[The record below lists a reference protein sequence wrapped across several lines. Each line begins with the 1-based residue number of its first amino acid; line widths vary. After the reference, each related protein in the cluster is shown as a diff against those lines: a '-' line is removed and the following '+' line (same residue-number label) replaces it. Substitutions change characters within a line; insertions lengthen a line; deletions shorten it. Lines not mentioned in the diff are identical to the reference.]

1 LAALAFLAVG
11 FAGLYGREAEYLFLE
26 AAVSDDLLTYQ
37 AAQDYLAA
45 LIPPREKELQEMEA
59 IAAKD
64 GFPIIGPV
72 CGYYC
77 YQLAR
82 MIQAKSVFELGSGY
96 GYSTAWFAK
105 AIRENGGGVVHH
117 TVWDEELSRR
127 ARRHL
132 AELGSA
138 HLVQFHVSEAVEAL
152 KRTEGP
158 FDIIFNDIDKEA
170 YPASLPVIKEKLR
183 GGGLLIIDNM
193 LWSGRIFDKKDES
206 PATRGV
212 REFTRLITSDP
223 DWIVSLAP
231 MRDGMIVAY
240 KK

>member
-1 LAALAFLAVG
+1 MSDNLLTYENAQNYITSLVPQ
-11 FAGLYGREAEYLFLE
+11 REAELM
-26 AAVSDDLLTYQ
+26 
-37 AAQDYLAA
+37 
-45 LIPPREKELQEMEA
+45 EMEA
-59 IAAKD
+59 HAEKH
-64 GFPIIGPV
+64 GFPIIGPA

-82 MIQAKSVFELGSGY
+82 MINAKSVFELGSGY

-105 AIRENGGGVVHH
+105 AIKENGEGVVHH
-117 TVWDEELSRR
+117 TVWDEELSER

-132 AELGSA
+132 VKLGSA
-138 HLVQFHVSEAVEAL
+138 GLVQFHVSEAVAAL
-152 KRTEGP
+152 RQTGGM

-170 YPASLPVIKEKLR
+170 YPASLPIIKERLR
-183 GGGLLIIDNM
+183 SGGLLIIDNM
-193 LWSGRIFDKKDES
+193 LWHGRIFDEADNS
-206 PATRGV
+206 PATLGV
-212 REFTRLITSDP
+212 HEFTKQITSDP

>member
-1 LAALAFLAVG
+1 M
-11 FAGLYGREAEYLFLE
+11 
-26 AAVSDDLLTYQ
+26 SDDLLTYP
-37 AAQDYLAA
+37 AAQDYITSLV
-45 LIPPREKELQEMEA
+45 PPREAELMEMEA
-59 IAAKD
+59 YAEKN
-64 GFPIIGPV
+64 GFPIIGPA

-82 MIQAKSVFELGSGY
+82 MIGAKSVFELGSGY

-105 AIRENGGGVVHH
+105 AVRDNGGGVVHH
-117 TVWDEELSRR
+117 TVWEEELSES

-132 AELGSA
+132 VKLGSA
-138 HLVQFHVSEAVEAL
+138 DLVQFHVSEAVEAL
-152 KRTEGP
+152 KKTDGP

-170 YPASLPVIKEKLR
+170 YPESLPFIKGKLR
-183 GGGLLIIDNM
+183 SGGLLIIDNM
-193 LWSGRIFDKKDES
+193 LWHGRIFDPKDTS
-206 PATRGV
+206 LATQGV
-212 REFTRLITSDP
+212 HEFTRKITTDP

>member
-1 LAALAFLAVG
+1 M
-11 FAGLYGREAEYLFLE
+11 
-26 AAVSDDLLTYQ
+26 SDLLTYQ
-37 AAQDYLAA
+37 AVQDYITSLV
-45 LIPPREKELQEMEA
+45 PPREEELQKMEA
-59 IAAKD
+59 YAEEND
-64 GFPIIGPV
+64 FPIIGAA

-82 MIQAKSVFELGSGY
+82 MIKAASVFELGSGY

-105 AIRENGGGVVHH
+105 AVRESGGGVVHH
-117 TVWDEELSRR
+117 TVWDEELSGM

-138 HLVQFHVSEAVEAL
+138 DIVQFHVSEAVEAL
-152 KRTEGP
+152 KNTEGP
-158 FDIIFNDIDKEA
+158 FDIIFNDIDKQA
-170 YPASLPVIKEKLR
+170 YPASLPIIKEKLR
-183 GGGLLIIDNM
+183 SGGLLIIDNM
-193 LWSGRIFDKKDES
+193 LWSGRIFDEQDAS
-206 PATRGV
+206 PATEGI
-212 REFTRLITSDP
+212 REFTKQITTDS

>member
-1 LAALAFLAVG
+1 MPDDMLTYENTQNYITSLVPP
-11 FAGLYGREAEYLFLE
+11 REAE
-26 AAVSDDLLTYQ
+26 LL
-37 AAQDYLAA
+37 A
-45 LIPPREKELQEMEA
+45 MEA
-59 IAAKD
+59 YAEEHD
-64 GFPIIGPV
+64 FPIIGAA

-82 MIQAKSVFELGSGY
+82 MIKATNIFELGSGY

-105 AIRENGGGVVHH
+105 AVKENGGGVVHH
-117 TVWDEELSRR
+117 TVWDEELSAR

-132 AELGSA
+132 VQLRSA
-138 HLVQFHVSEAVEAL
+138 DIVQFHVSEAVAAL
-152 KRTEGP
+152 RQTEGT

-170 YPASLPVIKEKLR
+170 YPASLPIIKEKLR
-183 GGGLLIIDNM
+183 SGGLLIIDNM
-193 LWSGRIFDKKDES
+193 LWHGRIFDKTDVS
-206 PATRGV
+206 PATLGV
-212 REFTRLITSDP
+212 HEFTRQITSDP

>member
-1 LAALAFLAVG
+1 MT
-11 FAGLYGREAEYLFLE
+11 
-26 AAVSDDLLTYQ
+26 DDLLTYE
-37 AAQDYLAA
+37 AAQKYITSLV
-45 LIPPREKELQEMEA
+45 PPREAELQAMEA
-59 IAAKD
+59 YAEEH
-64 GFPIIGPV
+64 GFPIIGPA

-82 MIQAKSVFELGSGY
+82 MLQAKSVFELGSGY

-105 AIRENGGGVVHH
+105 AIRENGGEVVHH
-117 TVWDEELSRR
+117 TVWDEELSER

-132 AELGSA
+132 GRLGSA
-138 HLVQFHVSEAVEAL
+138 DLVQFHVLEAVEAL
-152 KRTEGP
+152 RQIEGT

-170 YPASLPVIKEKLR
+170 YPASLPIIKEKLR
-183 GGGLLIIDNM
+183 SGGLLIIDNM
-193 LWSGRIFDKKDES
+193 LWHGRIFDKTDLS
-206 PATRGV
+206 PATLGV
-212 REFTRLITSDP
+212 HEFTKQITSDP

>member
-1 LAALAFLAVG
+1 M
-11 FAGLYGREAEYLFLE
+11 
-26 AAVSDDLLTYQ
+26 SDDLLTYQ
-37 AAQDYLAA
+37 AAQNYLAS
-45 LIPPREKELQEMEA
+45 LVPPREKEMQEMEA
-59 IAAKD
+59 YAEKND
-64 GFPIIGPV
+64 FPIIGPV

-82 MIQAKSVFELGSGY
+82 MIKAKSIFELGSGY

-105 AIRENGGGVVHH
+105 AVKENGGGVVHH
-117 TVWDEELSRR
+117 TVWDEELSNR

-132 AELGSA
+132 VNLGSDD
-138 HLVQFHVSEAVEAL
+138 LVQYHLSEAVEAL
-152 KRTEGP
+152 RKTDGP
-158 FDIIFNDIDKEA
+158 FDIIFNDIDKQA

-183 GGGLLIIDNM
+183 SGGLLIIDNM
-193 LWSGRIFDKKDES
+193 LWHGRIFDKTDLS
-206 PATRGV
+206 PATMGV
-212 REFTRLITSDP
+212 HEFTKQITTDP